1 MKKVLVAAA
10 GLMLAGTMV
19 STAMADV
26 TFSGDARVRY
36 YNQSDYNA
44 FDSKAQVEAD
54 GYVAKDSNDF
64 FNERVRLQWKATTK
78 GGAYAVG
85 RFRLA
90 DTTLN
95 GTTNTRAGGE
105 KSNLYIDKAY
115 IGVPMGPVTFEGGLS
130 YRSVTPF
137 FYYDNAADFV
147 QVKYAADNTNLVAFY
162 DILEEEDISVTGNDS
177 DRFGAVLNQKF
188 GGGWA
193 MTAGAMYVSDDADE
207 GNEGFM
213 GTINVSGDVGVGLE
227 AEISFIESDLAGGTD
242 DAMGGFIAASMPLG
256 AASLTATAGFANDGF
271 VVDDDFASG
280 FVIYGDASQIGGN
293 AIGADGDTS
302 FFSLA
307 ASFKASEKLTLGA
320 SVGYADTD
328 NLDGIFDIGATA
340 AYAVT
345 DGATLKAIA
354 GYADVDTPGD
364 TNADNPFGFGLSL
377 EIAY

>member
-44 FDSKAQVEAD
+44 IGGAES
-54 GYVAKDSNDF
+54 SDF

-78 GGAYAVG
+78 GGAYAIG

-90 DTTLN
+90 DTKLDGTKLTKASGLN
-95 GTTNTRAGGE
+95 ADGE
-105 KSNLYIDKAY
+105 GNASSNNLRVDKAY
-115 IGVPMGPVTFEGGLS
+115 IGVPMGPVVFEGGLG

-137 FYYDNAADFV
+137 FYYDNSADFV

-162 DILEEEDISVTGNDS
+162 DILDEEDVSGNDS
-177 DRFGAVLNQKF
+177 DRFGVVLNQKF
-188 GGGWA
+188 GGGWG
-193 MTAGAMYVSDDADE
+193 MTAGAMYVSDDSDAGE
-207 GNEGFM
+207 EGFA

-227 AEISFIESDLAGGTD
+227 AEISFIESDLSGSTD
-242 DAMGGFIAASMPLG
+242 DAMGGFIAATMPLG

-280 FVIYGDASQIGGN
+280 FVVYGDASQIGGQ
-293 AIGADGDTS
+293 AIGADGDTT

-307 ASFKASEKLTLGA
+307 ASFKASEKMTLGA

-328 NLDGIFDIGATA
+328 DLDAIFDIGATA

-345 DGATLKAIA
+345 DGATLKAIV
-354 GYADVDTPGD
+354 GYADVDTPAEAD
-364 TNADNPFGFGLSL
+364 ADNPFGFGLSL